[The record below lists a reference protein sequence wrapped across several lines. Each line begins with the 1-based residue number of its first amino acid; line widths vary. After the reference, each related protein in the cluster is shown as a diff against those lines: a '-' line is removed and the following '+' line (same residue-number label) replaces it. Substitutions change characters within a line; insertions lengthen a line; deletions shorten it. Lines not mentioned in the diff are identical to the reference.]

1 MVLLSLLASQNICV
15 PDWLLSCA
23 HFCGDVISWCFNSPD
38 ADRTALGVIFALNAA
53 TASIDSFTKS
63 FMESM
68 RLVFRNKI
76 AKYRDPEWLKSVGK
90 DDSAVSLNKRE
101 QLANVANDVLVIEN
115 EIPTLFTAKA
125 RFWKIV
131 MACCAVIAL
140 ICMVVPY
147 TGRILTLL
155 ALPLPLF
162 YWRCKSEKSSFEAK
176 TKMACA
182 EIDRNY
188 DRIKG
193 VGNEPVA
200 AENEDV
206 LSRLASIEDALEKI
220 GVQTSVKARSG
231 AKRKSSK
238 KSVS

>member
-38 ADRTALGVIFALNAA
+38 ADRTALGVIFALN
-53 TASIDSFTKS
+53 
-63 FMESM
+63 
-68 RLVFRNKI
+68 
-76 AKYRDPEWLKSVGK
+76 
-90 DDSAVSLNKRE
+90 
-101 QLANVANDVLVIEN
+101 
-115 EIPTLFTAKA
+115 
-125 RFWKIV
+125 
-131 MACCAVIAL
+131 
-140 ICMVVPY
+140 
-147 TGRILTLL
+147 
-155 ALPLPLF
+155 
-162 YWRCKSEKSSFEAK
+162 
-176 TKMACA
+176 
-182 EIDRNY
+182 IDRNY

-238 KSVS
+238 KSVSYFPRYQERKLEWRYRFIPRH